1 MLVLTRKENES
12 VTITVEGITFHILVK
27 ELNSSRVQL
36 TFDAAKEVV
45 IHRTELLT
53 PNHR

>member
-12 VTITVEGITFHILVK
+12 VTLTVQGITFNILVK
-27 ELNSSRVQL
+27 ELNGSRVQL
-36 TFDAAKEVV
+36 AFDATKEVV

-53 PNHR
+53 LNQQ